1 MAFFNWSDNLSVG
14 VRALDGD
21 HKKLMD
27 MLNRLHEGMR
37 TGQGKEVV
45 GKILDSLVSYTVVHF
60 TREEDLFARTGYPDF
75 EHKQEHKELVKKAEG
90 LQSKYKSGECAL
102 SIETLDFLKDWLA
115 IHIQGTD
122 KKYSNHLNAA
132 GIR

>member
-14 VRALDGD
+14 VKALDDD

-37 TGQGKEVV
+37 TRQGKEVV
-45 GKILDSLVSYTVVHF
+45 GKILDSLVSYTAVHF
-60 TREEDLFARTGYPDF
+60 AREEDLFARTGYPDA
-75 EHKQEHKELVKKAEG
+75 EHKQQHKELVKKAEG
-90 LQSKYKSGECAL
+90 LQSKYRSGECAL

-115 IHIQGTD
+115 IHIQGSD